1 MTEAWGYF
9 ALGLLLLAL
18 GLLLAARA
26 RLPRWAGLGLTGGFA
41 LLHGLA
47 HGAEMPASASLL
59 AYGAGFMAVSA
70 ALHLA
75 GLALYVP
82 LHRISRAIGALLA
95 VAGVGLL
102 LGMA

>member
-1 MTEAWGYF
+1 
-9 ALGLLLLAL
+9 
-18 GLLLAARA
+18 
-26 RLPRWAGLGLTGGFA
+26 
-41 LLHGLA
+41 
-47 HGAEMPASASLL
+47 MPASASLL
-59 AYGAGFMAVSA
+59 AYGAGFMAASA

-75 GLALYVP
+75 GLALYLS